1 MAHDPSKTEKP
12 TPKKLRDAREEG
24 QVARSMEISS
34 AVILMASLLFFY
46 FGGQWFMRTSE
57 LMLQNI
63 FQNYMLL
70 ELGKEGFYRIVLFS
84 LQQFLLLLGP
94 LLVALA
100 VVAVLANVLQVG
112 FLFSA
117 KPLMPKFS
125 KINMIKGFGRI
136 FSLRS
141 LVDLFKSLFKI
152 TVLGYASYT
161 VYRAHFPE
169 FFGLLNQPVV
179 DIMQFLALVSFQL
192 LWRCSLVLIGLAI
205 FDYLYQR
212 WEWTQDLKMT
222 KDEIK
227 DEFKQMEGD
236 PQQKARIRSLQMAA
250 AKQRMMHEVP
260 RADVVITNPTHLAV
274 ALLYDKEKSEAPVM
288 VAKGA
293 GVIAENIKKVARQHQ
308 VPVVENKPLARL
320 MFKLVKVNETIPADL
335 YQSVA
340 EVLAYVYRLKGKK
353 L

>member
-1 MAHDPSKTEKP
+1 MARDPSKTEKP
-12 TPKKLRDAREEG
+12 TPKKIRDAREEG
-24 QVARSMEISS
+24 QVARSMEVSS
-34 AVILMASLLFFY
+34 AVILMSSLLFFY
-46 FGGQWFMRTSE
+46 FGGSWFMRTSK

-63 FQNYMLL
+63 FQNYMLI

-84 LQQFLLLLGP
+84 QQQFLLLLGP
-94 LLVALA
+94 LLVSLA

-112 FLFSA
+112 FLLSA

-141 LVDLFKSLFKI
+141 LVDLFKSLLKI
-152 TVLGYASYT
+152 TVLGYASFT
-161 VYRAHFPE
+161 VYRTHFPE

-179 DIMQFLALVSFQL
+179 DILQFLALVSFQL
-192 LWRCSLVLIGLAI
+192 LWRCGLVLIGLAI

-236 PQQKARIRSLQMAA
+236 PQLKARIRSLQMAA
-250 AKQRMMHEVP
+250 SRQRMMHEVP
-260 RADVVITNPTHLAV
+260 RADVVITNPIHLAV
-274 ALLYDKEKSEAPVM
+274 ALLYDKKKSLAPVV

-320 MFKLVKVNETIPADL
+320 MFKLVKVNEMIPADI

>member
-1 MAHDPSKTEKP
+1 
-12 TPKKLRDAREEG
+12 
-24 QVARSMEISS
+24 
-34 AVILMASLLFFY
+34 
-46 FGGQWFMRTSE
+46 
-57 LMLQNI
+57 
-63 FQNYMLL
+63 
-70 ELGKEGFYRIVLFS
+70 
-84 LQQFLLLLGP
+84 
-94 LLVALA
+94 
-100 VVAVLANVLQVG
+100 
-112 FLFSA
+112 
-117 KPLMPKFS
+117 PKFS

-152 TVLGYASYT
+152 SVLGYASFT
-161 VYRAHFPE
+161 VYRAHFAE

-192 LWRCSLVLIGLAI
+192 LWRCGLVLIGLAI

-222 KDEIK
+222 KDEVK

-236 PQQKARIRSLQMAA
+236 PQLKARIRSLQMAA
-250 AKQRMMHEVP
+250 ARQRMMHEVP
-260 RADVVITNPTHLAV
+260 RADVVITNPIHLAV
-274 ALLYDKEKSEAPVM
+274 ALLYDKKQSLAPVV

-320 MFKLVKVNETIPADL
+320 MFKLVKVNEMIPADI